1 MNGWSPILNR
11 PRTPCL
17 NTGVSLG
24 RYFDAPSAFFFRRTG
39 LYDVWGKRRVE
50 EGMMKIMDYLKEE
63 WVIPDLKGTD
73 KQSILRELSGVL
85 VRPCQVAS
93 VEELLQVLLDR
104 EKLGS
109 TGIGEGIAI
118 PHGRLKKLKKFFISF
133 GRSIKGVDF
142 DSIDRNL
149 SRLFFLVMA
158 PENSAVDNLKL
169 LSRIVNL
176 LKDSS
181 FKKRLIEASSQKE
194 LFQIISEE
202 DEKY

>member
-1 MNGWSPILNR
+1 
-11 PRTPCL
+11 
-17 NTGVSLG
+17 
-24 RYFDAPSAFFFRRTG
+24 
-39 LYDVWGKRRVE
+39 
-50 EGMMKIMDYLKEE
+50 MMKIMDYLSEE

-73 KQSILRELSGVL
+73 KASVLKELSNVL
-85 VRPCQVAS
+85 VTPCQTTS
-93 VEELLQVLLDR
+93 VEDLLQVLLDR

-133 GRSIKGVDF
+133 GRSPKGVDF
-142 DSIDRNL
+142 DSIDRKP
-149 SRLFFLVMA
+149 SQLFFLVMA

-169 LSRIVNL
+169 LSRIVTL
-176 LKDSS
+176 LKEPS
-181 FKKRLIEASSQKE
+181 FKKRLMGAQSQKE

>member
-1 MNGWSPILNR
+1 
-11 PRTPCL
+11 
-17 NTGVSLG
+17 
-24 RYFDAPSAFFFRRTG
+24 
-39 LYDVWGKRRVE
+39 
-50 EGMMKIMDYLKEE
+50 MKIMDYLSEE
-63 WVIPDLKGTD
+63 WVIPDLQGTD
-73 KQSILRELSGVL
+73 KSSILKELSSVL
-85 VRPCQVAS
+85 VKPCQVPS

-133 GRSIKGVDF
+133 GRSLKGVDF
-142 DSIDRNL
+142 DSIDRKP
-149 SRLFFLVMA
+149 SHLFFLVIA

-169 LSRIVNL
+169 LSRIVTL
-176 LKDSS
+176 LKEPSL
-181 FKKRLIEASSQKE
+181 KKRLMEVHSQKE

>member
-1 MNGWSPILNR
+1 
-11 PRTPCL
+11 
-17 NTGVSLG
+17 
-24 RYFDAPSAFFFRRTG
+24 
-39 LYDVWGKRRVE
+39 
-50 EGMMKIMDYLKEE
+50 MMKIMDYLREE
-63 WVIPDLKGTD
+63 WVIPDLQGTD
-73 KQSILRELSGVL
+73 KQSILRELSDVL
-85 VRPCQVAS
+85 VKPCQVGS

-133 GRSIKGVDF
+133 GRSIKGVAF
-142 DSIDRNL
+142 DSIDR
-149 SRLFFLVMA
+149 SPSQIFFLVMA

-169 LSRIVNL
+169 LSRIVTL
-176 LKDSS
+176 LKDAS
-181 FKKRLIEASSQKE
+181 FKKQLIEASSQKE